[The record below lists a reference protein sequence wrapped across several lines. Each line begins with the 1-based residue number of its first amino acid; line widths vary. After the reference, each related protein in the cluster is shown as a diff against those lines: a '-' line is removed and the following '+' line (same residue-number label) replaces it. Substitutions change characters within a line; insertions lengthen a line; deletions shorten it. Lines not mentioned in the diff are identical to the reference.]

1 MLSRL
6 NVPISASVS
15 RMDIYIC
22 SRFFVGAPSDA
33 PYPHLL
39 LARDSWNDYSYFTLF
54 GVRLRLSG
62 NSQIDLF
69 ETKIMKD
76 NQVEGFES
84 RPFQNL
90 QPGAIVPS
98 ELLDSICSLSPHKK
112 YYDALAELEIDLARD
127 VLTTLNDASFL
138 LNVKLRFQE
147 QPCFQISLLRELEA
161 RELLD
166 KAGIPFGAEQQLINA
181 FTAKVLLEGAS
192 APHEFYFDFYSKLS
206 APRRI
211 QSIVGLNGVGKT
223 QVMARLAMLMS
234 RFSKQAI
241 KEKRSAL
248 QGDDAINP
256 IPSIYGVVA
265 VSFSA
270 FDEFERPTQLQ
281 GEKFKYS
288 YCGLQHP
295 RGRLKSKEDLLDEIK
310 TTLVGLSYEKREILK
325 KVLGNLVRIDDLDTF
340 IDEPENNKILY
351 ERLSAGQRLAL
362 NCVFHILSKIDLR
375 TLILFDEPELHLHP
389 QLLTGLLNTLSEILE
404 SQDSFAIIAT
414 HSPLVIQQLPM
425 ECVHVLRRDR
435 MTPIVLKPTFQTFG
449 ESLSELTKFVFS
461 STEAD
466 RDYRSVLDRMYIE
479 SNHDIEAVRAIF
491 SNQLS
496 LSADIYLESLREG
509 KAPLQ

>member
-1 MLSRL
+1 M
-6 NVPISASVS
+6 N
-15 RMDIYIC
+15 IYIC
-22 SRFFVGAPSDA
+22 SRFFVGAPKDA

-39 LARDSWNDYSYFTLF
+39 LARDGWNDHSYYTLF
-54 GVRLRLSG
+54 GVRLRLSE
-62 NSQIDLF
+62 STQVDLD
-69 ETKIMKD
+69 EIKIMKD
-76 NQVEGFES
+76 RQAEGLED
-84 RPFQNL
+84 RPFQGL
-90 QPGAIVPS
+90 QPGTLIPTTTL
-98 ELLDSICSLSPHKK
+98 ETICSLSSSKK
-112 YYDALAELEIDLARD
+112 YYDALAKIDMDIARD
-127 VLTTLNDASFL
+127 VLISLNDASFL
-138 LNVKLRFQE
+138 LNVKLLFQE
-147 QPCFQISLLRELEA
+147 QPCFQISLLRESAA

-166 KAGIPFGAEQQLINA
+166 EAGIVFGAEQQLINA
-181 FTAKVLLEGAS
+181 FTAKVLLDGAS
-192 APHEFYFDFYSKLS
+192 APHEFHFDFYSKLG

-234 RFSKQAI
+234 RFSKQAL

-248 QGDDAINP
+248 QGDDVINP

-288 YCGLQHP
+288 YCGLQHH
-295 RGRLKSKEDLLDEIK
+295 RGRLKSKEDLLEEIK
-310 TTLVGLSYEKREILK
+310 TTLASLSVEKIDLLK
-325 KVLGNLVRIDDLDTF
+325 RVLGNLVRIDDLDAF
-340 IDEPENNKILY
+340 IDEPESNTNLY

-362 NCVFHILSKIDLR
+362 NCVFHILSKIDRR

-389 QLLTGLLNTLSEILE
+389 QLLTGLLSTLSEILE

-414 HSPLVIQQLPM
+414 HSPLIIQQLPM

-435 MTPIVLKPTFQTFG
+435 MTPMVLKPTFQTFG

-466 RDYRSVLDRMYIE
+466 RDYRSVLDRMYKE
-479 SNHDIEAVRAIF
+479 TNHNVEAVRAIF

-509 KAPLQ
+509 KVSQ

>member
-1 MLSRL
+1 
-6 NVPISASVS
+6 
-15 RMDIYIC
+15 MDIYIC
-22 SRFFVGAPSDA
+22 SRFFVGAPSGV
-33 PYPHLL
+33 PYPHIL
-39 LARDSWNDYSYFTLF
+39 LARDGWNDYSYYTLF
-54 GVRLRLSG
+54 DVQLRVSES
-62 NSQIDLF
+62 SQVDLD
-69 ETKIMKD
+69 ELKIMMD
-76 NQVEGFES
+76 GQLEGIES
-84 RPFQNL
+84 RPFQGL
-90 QPGAIVPS
+90 LPGTLIPKAI
-98 ELLDSICSLSPHKK
+98 LGSICSLSSKKK
-112 YYDALAELEIDLARD
+112 YYDTLAALDVSLARD
-127 VLTTLNDASFL
+127 VLKALNDASFL
-138 LNVKLRFQE
+138 LDVKRRFQE
-147 QPCFQISLLRELEA
+147 QPCFQISLLRDLTA

-166 KAGIPFGAEQQLINA
+166 DAGIVFGAEQQLISA
-181 FTAKVLLEGAS
+181 FTARILLEGAS
-192 APHEFYFDFYSKLS
+192 APHEFYFDFYSKLG

-248 QGDDAINP
+248 QGDDVLNP
-256 IPSIYGVVA
+256 VPSVYGVVA

-270 FDEFERPTQLQ
+270 FDEFERPTQSQ

-288 YCGLQHP
+288 YCGLQSH
-295 RGRLKSKEDLLDEIK
+295 RGRLKNKEDLLEEIK
-310 TTLVGLSYEKREILK
+310 STLASLSNEKRDLLK
-325 KVLGNLVRIDDLDTF
+325 KVLGNLVRVDDLETF
-340 IDEPENNKILY
+340 IDEPENNESLY

-362 NCVFHILSKIDLR
+362 NCVFHILSKIDRR

-435 MTPIVLKPTFQTFG
+435 MTPMVLKPTFQTFG

-479 SNHDIEAVRAIF
+479 SNNDIEAVRAIF

-496 LSADIYLESLREG
+496 LSADIYLESLQEG
-509 KAPLQ
+509 RATLK

>member
-1 MLSRL
+1 
-6 NVPISASVS
+6 
-15 RMDIYIC
+15 MDIYIC

-39 LARDSWNDYSYFTLF
+39 LARDGWNDYSYFTLF
-54 GVRLRLSG
+54 GVRLILSG
-62 NSQIDLF
+62 NSKVELDEI
-69 ETKIMKD
+69 KIMKD
-76 NQVEGFES
+76 SQAEGLEN
-84 RPFQNL
+84 RPFHNL
-90 QPGAIVPS
+90 EPGALVPRTHL
-98 ELLDSICSLSPHKK
+98 ESICSLSSSKK
-112 YYDALAELEIDLARD
+112 YYDTLAKLDMDLARG
-127 VLTTLNDASFL
+127 VLKTLNDASFL
-138 LNVKLRFQE
+138 IDVKLRFQE
-147 QPCFQISLLRELEA
+147 QPCFQISLLRDLIA

-166 KAGIPFGAEQQLINA
+166 DAGIPFGAEQQLINA

-192 APHEFYFDFYSKLS
+192 APHEFHFDFYSKLG

-248 QGDDAINP
+248 QGDDVINP
-256 IPSIYGVVA
+256 TPSIYGVVA

-288 YCGLQHP
+288 YCGLQHH

-310 TTLVGLSYEKREILK
+310 ITLANLPTEKRDLLK
-325 KVLGNLVRIDDLDTF
+325 KVLGNLVRTDDLDTF
-340 IDEPENNKILY
+340 IDEPENNKHLY

-362 NCVFHILSKIDLR
+362 NCVFHILSKIDRR

-435 MTPIVLKPTFQTFG
+435 MTPMVLKPTFQTFG

-466 RDYRSVLDRMYIE
+466 RDYRSVLDRMYSE
-479 SNHDIEAVRAIF
+479 ANHDVEAVRAIF
-491 SNQLS
+491 SNKMS
-496 LSADIYLESLREG
+496 LSADIYLESLRER
-509 KAPLQ
+509 KALLQ

>member
-1 MLSRL
+1 
-6 NVPISASVS
+6 
-15 RMDIYIC
+15 MDIYIC
-22 SRFFVGAPSDA
+22 SRFFVGAPSDV

-39 LARDSWNDYSYFTLF
+39 LARDSWNDYSYYTLF
-54 GVRLRLSG
+54 DAELRVSEDYKVHL
-62 NSQIDLF
+62 DEL
-69 ETKIMKD
+69 KIMKD
-76 NQVEGFES
+76 GQPEGIEN
-84 RPFQNL
+84 RPFQDL
-90 QPGAIVPS
+90 SPGALIS
-98 ELLDSICSLSPHKK
+98 KIHLDSICSLSSKKK
-112 YYDALAELEIDLARD
+112 YYDTLATLSMELAHD
-127 VLTTLNDASFL
+127 VLKTLNDASFL
-138 LNVKLRFQE
+138 LDIKLRFQE
-147 QPCFQISLLRELEA
+147 QPCFQISLLRDFTA

-166 KAGIPFGAEQQLINA
+166 EAGIVFGAEQQLISA
-181 FTAKVLLEGAS
+181 FTAKILLEGAS
-192 APHEFYFDFYSKLS
+192 APHEFYFDFYSKLG

-248 QGDDAINP
+248 QGDDILNP
-256 IPSIYGVVA
+256 VPSIYGVVA

-288 YCGLQHP
+288 YCGLQST
-295 RGRLKSKEDLLDEIK
+295 RGRLKNKEDLLEEIK
-310 TTLVGLSYEKREILK
+310 ATLASLSIEKRELLK
-325 KVLGNLVRIDDLDTF
+325 KVLGNLVRVDDLETF
-340 IDEPENNKILY
+340 IDEPENNESMY

-362 NCVFHILSKIDLR
+362 NCVFHILSKIDRR

-435 MTPIVLKPTFQTFG
+435 MTPMVLKPTFQTFG

-466 RDYRSVLDRMYIE
+466 RDYRSILDRMYAE
-479 SNHDIEAVRAIF
+479 ANHDIEAVRAIF

-496 LSADIYLESLREG
+496 LSADIYLESLQEVRT
-509 KAPLQ
+509 APE

>member
-1 MLSRL
+1 MY
-6 NVPISASVS
+6 
-15 RMDIYIC
+15 IYIC
-22 SRFFVGAPSDA
+22 NRFFAGAPSDV
-33 PYPHLL
+33 PYPHIL
-39 LARDSWNDYSYFTLF
+39 LARDGWNDHAYYTLF
-54 GVRLRLSG
+54 DVNLVLSD
-62 NSQIDLF
+62 NSLIDLGKI
-69 ETKIMKD
+69 KIMK
-76 NQVEGFES
+76 NGQAEGLEN
-84 RPFQNL
+84 RPFENL
-90 QPGAIVPS
+90 QKGARIPQVTVK
-98 ELLDSICSLSPHKK
+98 SICSLSSSQK
-112 YYDALAELEIDLARD
+112 YYDALAKVGMDLARE

-138 LNVKLRFQE
+138 PDVRRRFQE
-147 QPCFQISLLRELEA
+147 QKCFQVSLLRESIA

-192 APHEFYFDFYSKLS
+192 CPHEFHFDFHSDLG

-223 QVMARLAMLMS
+223 QVMARLAMLMT
-234 RFSKQAI
+234 RFSKQALR
-241 KEKRSAL
+241 ENRSTL
-248 QGDDAINP
+248 QSHDAISP

-270 FDEFERPTQLQ
+270 FDEFERPTLLQ

-288 YCGLQHP
+288 YCGLQHH
-295 RGRLKSKEDLLDEIK
+295 RGRLKNKEDLLEEIK
-310 TTLVGLSYEKREILK
+310 TTLASLSAEKLDILK
-325 KVLGNLVRIDDLDTF
+325 NVLGNLVRVDDLDAF
-340 IDEPENNKILY
+340 IDEPEKNKKLY

-362 NCVFHILSKIDLR
+362 NCVFHILSKIDPR

-435 MTPIVLKPTFQTFG
+435 MTPMVLKPTFQTFG

-466 RDYRSVLDRMYIE
+466 RDYRSVLDRIYRE
-479 SNHDIEAVRAIF
+479 VNQDVEAVRAVF
-491 SNQLS
+491 NGQLS